1 MPRTRPITGLTPSVA
16 GGPSVPISTVSYN
29 SSTDTV
35 TLVPSAPLASGV
47 FYQVQVMGTGATA
60 IRDLAGNLLDG
71 AANGLPGSNY
81 VASFGQGTK
90 LQYVDNSGNKV
101 SLKLTGPG
109 YMEEVLYQGQG
120 QMLTIMGE
128 VPHRTTLS
136 GTLKKTKRSSGSTNL
151 GMILGLGSFGDV
163 RVSLKS
169 PPFLVKQY
177 PFQQKGRGR
186 L

>member
-1 MPRTRPITGLTPSVA
+1 LVA
-16 GGPSVPISTVSYN
+16 GLPSIPISAVSYN
-29 SSTDTV
+29 SSTDSV

-47 FYQVQVMGTGATA
+47 FYQVQVMGTGMAA

-71 AANGLPGSNY
+71 ASNSLPGSNY

-90 LQYVDNSGNKV
+90 LQYVDSSGNKV
-101 SLKLTGPG
+101 TLKLSGPG
-109 YMEEVLYQGQG
+109 YLEEVLYEGQG
-120 QMLTIMGE
+120 QTLTVMGE
-128 VPHRTTLS
+128 IPHRTKLS

-151 GMILGLGSFGDV
+151 GAILGLGNFGNV

-177 PFQQKGRGR
+177 PFQQKGRGK